1 VAEPITI
8 ALHSGTVIL
17 LLERAFALFIQ
28 PRMRAKENT
37 SSDNVN
43 SGEQDPAFWKQ
54 EFRSAVDEKLDQR
67 VMPILERQTVIQEAQ
82 TRTLEGVAIL
92 VKELVETS
100 RRRRR

>member
-1 VAEPITI
+1 MAEPITI

-28 PRMRAKENT
+28 PRMRARNGNET
-37 SSDNVN
+37 S
-43 SGEQDPAFWKQ
+43 GAQDPAFWKQ

-82 TRTLEGVAIL
+82 TRTLEGVAML

>member
-28 PRMRAKENT
+28 PRMRRNGNET
-37 SSDNVN
+37 S
-43 SGEQDPAFWKQ
+43 GAQDPAFWKQ

-82 TRTLEGVAIL
+82 TRTLEGVAML